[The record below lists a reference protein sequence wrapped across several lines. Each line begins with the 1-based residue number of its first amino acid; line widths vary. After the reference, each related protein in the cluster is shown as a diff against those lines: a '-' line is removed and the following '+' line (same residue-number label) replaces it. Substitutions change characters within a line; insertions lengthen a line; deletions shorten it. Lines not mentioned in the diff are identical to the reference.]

1 MNKKEHQIWQDFKY
15 DEYLMNKHIFSYEK
29 QLRFQ
34 GKIVL
39 DYIICDGFEAQET
52 FQKLDNENKT
62 VKKEQVL
69 SYQNESHEI
78 WKNKYLY
85 DVYQDSLE
93 FSMLYDEYIIP
104 VKEEDIKFWN

>member
-39 DYIICDGFEAQET
+39 DYII
-52 FQKLDNENKT
+52 L
-62 VKKEQVL
+62 
-69 SYQNESHEI
+69 
-78 WKNKYLY
+78 
-85 DVYQDSLE
+85 
-93 FSMLYDEYIIP
+93 
-104 VKEEDIKFWN
+104 

>member
-62 VKKEQVL
+62 VKQEQVL
-69 SYQNESHEI
+69 SYQNESHEL
-78 WKNKYLY
+78 WKNKNFYRDFL
-85 DVYQDSLE
+85 D
-93 FSMLYDEYIIP
+93 FSMLYDEYIVP